1 MKLKDWTAF
10 VLLGLIWGSSFL
22 WIKIGVENITPFVL
36 VTLRISFGLLGLL
49 VVMAV
54 QRQSFPRDRNT
65 ILKYVFMGIFNL
77 VLPFLLITWGETQ
90 IDSSM
95 AAILNGAQPLFVIV
109 IAHFWL
115 HDEKITLPRLG
126 GLLIGFIG
134 VVVLVAQ
141 DFKPGSLQGNILGQL
156 AVVLAAISYATA
168 LTFSRKYLRGTKPV
182 VQSTMILVVGAM
194 IMWTLTPVA
203 SRPLV
208 LPSTPLTWLAVIW
221 LGLLGLCIAYLLFF
235 YLNNAWGPTRASLV
249 TYVFPIVGVFL
260 GIIFLNEQPS
270 WNMVIGSLLVVGGIV
285 VVNLRPRAKLSAKT
299 EVTIAPA
306 AERQDQ
312 PA

>member
-1 MKLKDWTAF
+1 MKGDFMKLKEWGAF
-10 VLLGLIWGSSFL
+10 VVLGLIWGSSFL

-36 VTLRISFGLLGLL
+36 VTLRISFGLVGLL

-65 ILKYVFMGIFNL
+65 IFKYIFMGVFNL
-77 VLPFLLITWGETQ
+77 VIPFLLITWGETK

-115 HDEKITLPRLG
+115 HDEKITLPRFG
-126 GLLIGFIG
+126 GLIIGFIG

-141 DFKPGSLQGNILGQL
+141 DFNPGTLQGDVWGQL

-182 VQSTMILVVGAM
+182 VQSTMILVVGAI
-194 IMWTLTPVA
+194 IMWTLTPITN
-203 SRPLV
+203 RPIV
-208 LPSTPLTWLAVIW
+208 LPSTPLTWIAVIW

-249 TYVFPIVGVFL
+249 TYIFPIVGVFL
-260 GIIFLNEQPS
+260 GIIFLNEQPG
-270 WNMVIGSLLVVGGIV
+270 WNMVIGSLLVIGGIV
-285 VVNLRPRAKLSAKT
+285 VVNLRPRAKTETVAVSAGK
-299 EVTIAPA
+299 
-306 AERQDQ
+306 
-312 PA
+312 

>member
-1 MKLKDWTAF
+1 MKVKEWGAF

-22 WIKIGVENITPFVL
+22 WIKIGVENITPTVL
-36 VTLRISFGLLGLL
+36 VTLRISFGLIGLL
-49 VVMAV
+49 VVMAAT
-54 QRQSFPRDRNT
+54 RQAFPRDRST
-65 ILKYVFMGIFNL
+65 LLKYVFMGVFNL
-77 VLPFLLITWGETQ
+77 VLPFLLITWGETK

-95 AAILNGAQPLFVIV
+95 AAILNGAQPLFIIV

-126 GLLIGFIG
+126 GLIVGFIG

-141 DFKPGSLQGNILGQL
+141 DFNPNTLQGDIWGQL

-182 VQSTMILVVGAM
+182 VQSTMILVVGAI
-194 IMWTLTPVA
+194 IMW
-203 SRPLV
+203 PLMSVTNQPIV

-249 TYVFPIVGVFL
+249 TYIFPIVGVFL

-270 WNMVIGSLLVVGGIV
+270 WNMLIGSLLVIGGIV
-285 VVNLRPRAKLSAKT
+285 VVNLKPRTKSDMAV
-299 EVTIAPA
+299 VTAGK
-306 AERQDQ
+306 
-312 PA
+312 

>member
-1 MKLKDWTAF
+1 
-10 VLLGLIWGSSFL
+10 
-22 WIKIGVENITPFVL
+22 
-36 VTLRISFGLLGLL
+36 
-49 VVMAV
+49 
-54 QRQSFPRDRNT
+54 
-65 ILKYVFMGIFNL
+65 
-77 VLPFLLITWGETQ
+77 LITWGETK

-95 AAILNGAQPLFVIV
+95 AAILNGAQPLFIIV

-126 GLLIGFIG
+126 GLIVGFIG

-141 DFKPGSLQGNILGQL
+141 DFNPGTLQGDIWGQL

-182 VQSTMILVVGAM
+182 VQSTMILVVGAI
-194 IMWTLTPVA
+194 IMW
-203 SRPLV
+203 PLMSVTNQPIV

-235 YLNNAWGPTRASLV
+235 YLNNVWGPTRASLV
-249 TYVFPIVGVFL
+249 TYIFPIVGVFL

-270 WNMVIGSLLVVGGIV
+270 WNMLIGSLLVIGGIV
-285 VVNLRPRAKLSAKT
+285 VVNLKPRAKTEAAVVSAGK
-299 EVTIAPA
+299 
-306 AERQDQ
+306 
-312 PA
+312 